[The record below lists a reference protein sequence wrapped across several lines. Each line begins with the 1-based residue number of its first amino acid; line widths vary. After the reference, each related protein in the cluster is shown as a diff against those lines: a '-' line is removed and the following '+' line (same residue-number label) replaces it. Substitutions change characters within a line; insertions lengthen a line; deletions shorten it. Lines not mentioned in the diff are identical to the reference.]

1 MLCIGLDPDPGRFP
15 LKISREKE
23 PIFTF
28 NKAVIDATVD
38 LACCYKPQIAHYAAS
53 AAERELEKTITYI
66 KDLGVPVILDAK
78 RGDVGSTAEKYATEA
93 FERYGADAVTI
104 NPYLGH
110 DAMEPFLAFADKGV
124 FIVCRT
130 SNPGG
135 ADIQNL
141 VMQDGDQLFERVANL
156 AAHQWNGNRNVAL
169 VVGATRPKELAR
181 IREITG
187 EMTFLLPGIG
197 TQGGDV
203 AASIKAGQ
211 GGGLIVTSSRA
222 VIYASS
228 GDDFADAARQLA
240 QSTRDEINQHRQ

>member
-23 PIFTF
+23 PIFAF

-78 RGDVGSTAEKYATEA
+78 RGDVGSTAENYATEA